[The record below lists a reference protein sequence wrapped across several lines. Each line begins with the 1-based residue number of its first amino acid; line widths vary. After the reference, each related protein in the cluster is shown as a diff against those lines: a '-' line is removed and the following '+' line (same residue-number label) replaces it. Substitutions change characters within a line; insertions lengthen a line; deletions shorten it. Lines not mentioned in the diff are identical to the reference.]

1 MSPALPRPTPV
12 LHTASQQ
19 GSAAVTPASQV
30 RKWVQRPM
38 AGSIVSWSIVL
49 GKLLTVSEPQFPHL
63 KNGPK
68 NNNVP
73 RIKWGHADNV
83 PGDPGY

>member
-1 MSPALPRPTPV
+1 
-12 LHTASQQ
+12 
-19 GSAAVTPASQV
+19 
-30 RKWVQRPM
+30 M
-38 AGSIVSWSIVL
+38 AGSIVFWSIVL

>member
-1 MSPALPRPTPV
+1 MFVTCPAQAHAGTS
-12 LHTASQQ
+12 HSI
-19 GSAAVTPASQV
+19 PARQ
-30 RKWVQRPM
+30 RCRDTWVQRPT
-38 AGSIVSWSIVL
+38 AGSIVFWSIVL